1 VVVVYPSRRV
11 EQEQAYQFGDL
22 LALERVTRIYL
33 DEMEAGTSL
42 GVGIVKLIV
51 EKEATAPAMAR
62 DLLQKATQASL
73 DERKREEIFDIIEAI
88 VVYKFPKKSRQEIA
102 RMLGIEDLK
111 QTRFYQEVFA
121 EGREEGIQEGR
132 QEGKQETLSK
142 MLDAG
147 FDWETIAQILDLP
160 LDVVRQEAKKRR

>member
-1 VVVVYPSRRV
+1 VQR
-11 EQEQAYQFGDL
+11 Q
-22 LALERVTRIYL
+22 
-33 DEMEAGTSL
+33 
-42 GVGIVKLIV
+42 
-51 EKEATAPAMAR
+51 
-62 DLLQKATQASL
+62 
-73 DERKREEIFDIIEAI
+73 IFDIIEAI

-102 RMLGIEDLK
+102 NMLGIEDLK

-121 EGREEGIQEGR
+121 EGR

-160 LDVVRQEAKKRR
+160 MDVVRQEAKKRR

>member
-1 VVVVYPSRRV
+1 
-11 EQEQAYQFGDL
+11 
-22 LALERVTRIYL
+22 
-33 DEMEAGTSL
+33 
-42 GVGIVKLIV
+42 
-51 EKEATAPAMAR
+51 
-62 DLLQKATQASL
+62 
-73 DERKREEIFDIIEAI
+73 
-88 VVYKFPKKSRQEIA
+88 
-102 RMLGIEDLK
+102 MLGIEDLK